1 MKVTFD
7 IPEKIMRKA
16 IFSVMAEDDDNE
28 LPEDF
33 ATQVMAKEDV
43 ERCIPKVVGLKKT
56 YEMQTAIA
64 LMAVGMMAAELTQKK

>member
-33 ATQVMAKEDV
+33 ATQVMAKESI
-43 ERCIPKVVGLKKT
+43 ECCIPKAVGLEQT

>member
-1 MKVTFD
+1 
-7 IPEKIMRKA
+7 MRKA

-33 ATQVMAKEDV
+33 VAQVMAKENI
-43 ERCIPKVVGLKKT
+43 ECCIPKVVGLKQT
-56 YEMQTAIA
+56 YEMQTTIA